1 MIAGRL
7 ANMRSGTRTDLA
19 SIEARSHSQTEAAKL
34 LNVSRSSVQRA
45 KIVLQHGTPE
55 EIKSVEQGEA
65 AVSADRQGGS
75 IEPASQSISEAA
87 DPK

>member
-1 MIAGRL
+1 
-7 ANMRSGTRTDLA
+7 MRSGTRTDLGP
-19 SIEARSHSQTEAAKL
+19 IGPRSHSIAEAAKL
-34 LNVSRSSVQRA
+34 LNVSERSVKRA
-45 KIVLQHGTPE
+45 KIVLQHGTHE

-75 IEPASQSISEAA
+75 IEPSSQSISEAA